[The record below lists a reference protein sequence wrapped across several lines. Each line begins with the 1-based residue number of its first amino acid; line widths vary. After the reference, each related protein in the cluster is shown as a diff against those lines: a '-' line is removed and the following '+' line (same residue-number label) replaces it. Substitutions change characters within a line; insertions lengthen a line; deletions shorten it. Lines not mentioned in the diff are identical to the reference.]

1 MCNTMTFIVSVFT
14 KFTKYTYLLIVF
26 YKLFQSILLWNELH
40 ALWILDND
48 GDLKDIRI
56 SMDKHQR
63 EIRQAKLKSQ
73 EFNSRLRDLTIAIR
87 YALGC

>member
-1 MCNTMTFIVSVFT
+1 MNFV
-14 KFTKYTYLLIVF
+14 TYLIM
-26 YKLFQSILLWNELH
+26 
-40 ALWILDND
+40 ADDD
-48 GDLKDIRI
+48 GGMEDIRI

-87 YALGC
+87 

>member
-26 YKLFQSILLWNELH
+26 CKLFQSILLWNELH